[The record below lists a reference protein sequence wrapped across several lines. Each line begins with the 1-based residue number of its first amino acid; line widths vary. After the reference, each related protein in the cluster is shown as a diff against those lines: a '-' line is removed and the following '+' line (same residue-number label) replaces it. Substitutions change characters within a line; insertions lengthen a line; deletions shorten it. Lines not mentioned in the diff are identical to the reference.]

1 MTAIVGIQGKGWA
14 VIAADS
20 MTTYDDKPYYAKGMD
35 KAVRKGDYVFAFAG
49 DAVAGN
55 IAEFLWTPPK
65 LIKTMTLDAF
75 MQVKVLPSLRE
86 AMKEHG
92 YEPDAVKDPNAGFDA
107 LMCLN
112 GVIYEIDEEYMWS
125 RDDRGL
131 YAVGSGG
138 SLALGALATG
148 FSKNSMKAAEF
159 AARRAIKISADY
171 CIGVGGDVKV
181 ITQKGNIMATMKK
194 AAPSKKAAYAAY
206 EKTEPKAQKKI
217 ELKKGESKAQVKKE
231 VAKGMSMLKKKGK

>member
-65 LIKTMTLDAF
+65 LIKTMPLDAF
-75 MQVKVLPSLRE
+75 VQVKVLPSLRD

-92 YEPDAVKDPNAGFDA
+92 YEPDVIKDPNAGFDA
-107 LMCLN
+107 LMCVN

-138 SLALGALATG
+138 QLALGALATG

-181 ITQKGNIMATMKK
+181 ITQKGNNMAAMKK
-194 AAPSKKAAYAAY
+194 LSPAMKKKAYALA
-206 EKTEPKAQKKI
+206 EKAESKPAKAK
-217 ELKKGESKAQVKKE
+217 ELKKGV
-231 VAKGMSMLKKKGK
+231 SMLKKAVKK

>member
-35 KAVRKGDYVFAFAG
+35 KAIRKGDYVFAFAG
-49 DAVAGN
+49 DAIAGN

-65 LIKTMTLDAF
+65 LIKTMPLDAF
-75 MQVKVLPSLRE
+75 IQVKVLPSLRD
-86 AMKEHG
+86 AMREHG
-92 YEPDAVKDPNAGFDA
+92 YEPDVIKDPNAGFDA
-107 LMCLN
+107 LLCLN

-138 SLALGALATG
+138 QLALGALATG

-171 CIGVGGDVKV
+171 CIGVGGDIKV
-181 ITQKGNIMATMKK
+181 ITQKGNNMPAMKK
-194 AAPSKKAAYAAY
+194 LSPAMKKRAYAMA
-206 EKTEPKAQKKI
+206 EKVESKPQKAK
-217 ELKKGESKAQVKKE
+217 ELKKG
-231 VAKGMSMLKKKGK
+231 VAMLKKAAKK

>member
-35 KAVRKGDYVFAFAG
+35 KAIRKGDYVFAFAG
-49 DAVAGN
+49 DAIAGN

-65 LIKTMTLDAF
+65 FIKTMTLDAF
-75 MQVKVLPSLRE
+75 MQVKVLPSLRD
-86 AMKEHG
+86 AMREHG
-92 YEPDAVKDPNAGFDA
+92 YEPDVIKDPNAGFDA
-107 LMCLN
+107 LICLN
-112 GVIYEIDEEYMWS
+112 GIIYEIDEEYMWS

-138 SLALGALATG
+138 QLALGALATG
-148 FSKNSMKAAEF
+148 FSKNSVKAAEF

-171 CIGVGGDVKV
+171 CIGVGGDIKV
-181 ITQKGNIMATMKK
+181 ITQKGNNMAAMKK
-194 AAPSKKAAYAAY
+194 LSPAMKKKAYAMA
-206 EKTEPKAQKKI
+206 EKVESKPQKAK
-217 ELKKGESKAQVKKE
+217 ELKKG
-231 VAKGMSMLKKKGK
+231 VAMLKKAAKK

>member
-49 DAVAGN
+49 DAIAGN
-55 IAEFLWTPPK
+55 IAEFLWIPPK
-65 LIKTMTLDAF
+65 IIKTMPLDAF
-75 MQVKVLPSLRE
+75 MQVKVLPSLRD

-92 YEPDAVKDPNAGFDA
+92 YEPDSIKDPNAGFDA

-131 YAVGSGG
+131 YSVGSGG
-138 SLALGALATG
+138 ALALGALATG

-181 ITQKGNIMATMKK
+181 ITQKGNDMAAMKK
-194 AAPSKKAAYAAY
+194 LSPAMKKKAYAMA
-206 EKTEPKAQKKI
+206 EKAESKPAKAK
-217 ELKKGESKAQVKKE
+217 ELKKG
-231 VAKGMSMLKKKGK
+231 VAMLKKAVKK

>member
-35 KAVRKGDYVFAFAG
+35 KAIRKGDYVFAFAG

-65 LIKTMTLDAF
+65 LIKTMPLDAF
-75 MQVKVLPSLRE
+75 VQVKVLPSLRDT
-86 AMKEHG
+86 MREHG
-92 YEPDAVKDPNAGFDA
+92 YEPDVIKDPNAGFDA
-107 LMCLN
+107 LICLN

-138 SLALGALATG
+138 QLALGALATG
-148 FSKNSMKAAEF
+148 FSKNSIKAAEF

-181 ITQKGNIMATMKK
+181 ITQKGNEMATMKK
-194 AAPSKKAAYAAY
+194 LSPAMKKRAYALA
-206 EKTEPKAQKKI
+206 EKAESKPAKAK
-217 ELKKGESKAQVKKE
+217 ELKKG
-231 VAKGMSMLKKKGK
+231 VAMLKKAVKK

>member
-65 LIKTMTLDAF
+65 LIKTMPLDAF

-92 YEPDAVKDPNAGFDA
+92 YEPDATKDPNAGFDA

-138 SLALGALATG
+138 QLALGALATG

-181 ITQKGNIMATMKK
+181 ITQKGNNMPAMKK
-194 AAPSKKAAYAAY
+194 KALSPAMKKKAYALA
-206 EKTEPKAQKKI
+206 ERAESKPAKAK
-217 ELKKGESKAQVKKE
+217 ELKKG
-231 VAKGMSMLKKKGK
+231 VAMLKKAVK

>member
-20 MTTYDDKPYYAKGMD
+20 MTTYDDKPYFSKSFE
-35 KAVRKGDYVFAFAG
+35 KVTRKGDYVFAFAG
-49 DAVAGN
+49 DAIAGN
-55 IAEFLWTPPK
+55 IANFIWTPPK
-65 LIKTMTLDAF
+65 FIKTVTTDVF
-75 MQVKVLPSLRE
+75 VQTKVLPSLRDVL
-86 AMKEHG
+86 KDNG
-92 YEPDAVKDPNAGFDA
+92 YEPDTTKNPDAGFDA
-107 LMCLN
+107 LICIN
-112 GVIYEIDEEYMWS
+112 GTIYEIDQDFLWS

-138 SLALGALATG
+138 SIALGALATG

-171 CIGVGGDVKV
+171 TISVGGDVKV
-181 ITQKGNIMATMKK
+181 ITQKGNEMAAMKK
-194 AAPSKKAAYAAY
+194 ITKKAAYAAY
-206 EKTEPKAQKKI
+206 EKTEPKATKKM

-231 VAKGMSMLKKKGK
+231 VAKGMSMMKKAK

>member
-49 DAVAGN
+49 DAIAGN

-65 LIKTMTLDAF
+65 LIKTMQLDAF
-75 MQVKVLPSLRE
+75 MQVKVLPSLRD

-112 GVIYEIDEEYMWS
+112 GVIYEIDEQYLWS

-131 YAVGSGG
+131 YSVGSGG
-138 SLALGALATG
+138 QLALGALATG
-148 FSKNSMKAAEF
+148 FSKNSIKAAEF

-171 CIGVGGDVKV
+171 CIGVGGDVKI
-181 ITQKGNIMATMKK
+181 ITQKGNNMPAMKKK
-194 AAPSKKAAYAAY
+194 AASPAMKKKAYAMA
-206 EKTEPKAQKKI
+206 EKAESRTAKAK
-217 ELKKGESKAQVKKE
+217 ELK
-231 VAKGMSMLKKKGK
+231 KGMSMLKKKAM

>member
-1 MTAIVGIQGKGWA
+1 
-14 VIAADS
+14 

-49 DAVAGN
+49 DAIAGN

-65 LIKTMTLDAF
+65 FIKTMPLDAF
-75 MQVKVLPSLRE
+75 MQVKVLPSLRD

-92 YEPDAVKDPNAGFDA
+92 YEPDVIKDPNAGFDA
-107 LMCLN
+107 LMCVN

-131 YAVGSGG
+131 YSVGSGG
-138 SLALGALATG
+138 QLALGALATG

-171 CIGVGGDVKV
+171 CIGVGGDVKI
-181 ITQKGNIMATMKK
+181 ITQKGNNMAAMKK
-194 AAPSKKAAYAAY
+194 LSPAMKKKAYAMA
-206 EKTEPKAQKKI
+206 EKAESKPAKAK
-217 ELKKGESKAQVKKE
+217 ELKKGV
-231 VAKGMSMLKKKGK
+231 SMLKKAVKK

>member
-35 KAVRKGDYVFAFAG
+35 KIAKKGDYIFAFSG
-49 DAVAGN
+49 DAIAGN
-55 IAEFLWTPPK
+55 IANFLWTPPK
-65 LIKTMTLDAF
+65 IIKSSSTDVF
-75 MQVKVLPSLRE
+75 MQTKVLPSLRE
-86 AMKEHG
+86 TMKDNG
-92 YEPDAVKDPNAGFDA
+92 YEPDTVKDKDAGFDA
-107 LMCLN
+107 LICLN
-112 GVIYEIDEEYMWS
+112 GIIYEVDQDYLWS

-148 FSKNSMKAAEF
+148 FSKNSIKAAEF

-171 CIGVGGDVKV
+171 NISVGGDVKV
-181 ITQKGNIMATMKK
+181 ITQRGNTNGNGKK
-194 AAPSKKAAYAAY
+194 TIKKSSVRSVR
-206 EKTEPKAQKKI
+206 KN
-217 ELKKGESKAQVKKE
+217 
-231 VAKGMSMLKKKGK
+231 

>member
-65 LIKTMTLDAF
+65 IIKTMTLDAF
-75 MQVKVLPSLRE
+75 MQVKVLPSLRD

-181 ITQKGNIMATMKK
+181 ITQKGNIMAAMKK
-194 AAPSKKAAYAAY
+194 APTKKAAYAAY
-206 EKTEPKAQKKI
+206 EKTESKAQKKI

>member
-49 DAVAGN
+49 DAIAGN

-65 LIKTMTLDAF
+65 FIKTMPLDAF
-75 MQVKVLPSLRE
+75 IQVKVLPSLRD

-92 YEPDAVKDPNAGFDA
+92 YEPDAIKDPNAGFDA
-107 LMCLN
+107 LICVN
-112 GVIYEIDEEYMWS
+112 GVVYEIDEEYMWS

-138 SLALGALATG
+138 QLALGALATG
-148 FSKNSMKAAEF
+148 FSKNSIKAAEF

-181 ITQKGNIMATMKK
+181 ITQKGNNMAAMKK
-194 AAPSKKAAYAAY
+194 LSPAMKKKAYAMA
-206 EKTEPKAQKKI
+206 EKVESKPAKAK
-217 ELKKGESKAQVKKE
+217 ELKKG
-231 VAKGMSMLKKKGK
+231 VAMLKKAVKK

>member
-20 MTTYDDKPYYAKGMD
+20 MTTYDDKPYFSKSFE
-35 KAVRKGDYVFAFAG
+35 KVTRKGDYVFAFAG
-49 DAVAGN
+49 DAIAGN
-55 IAEFLWTPPK
+55 IANFIWAPPK
-65 LIKTMTLDAF
+65 VIKTVPTDIF
-75 MQVKVLPSLRE
+75 IQTKVLPSLRE
-86 AMKEHG
+86 VMTENNYA
-92 YEPDAVKDPNAGFDA
+92 PSTNDKDAGFDA
-107 LMCLN
+107 LICLN
-112 GVIYEIDEEYMWS
+112 GIIYEVDQDYLWS

-138 SLALGALATG
+138 SIALGALATG
-148 FSKNSMKAAEF
+148 FNKNSMKAAEF

-171 CIGVGGDVKV
+171 TISVGGDIKV
-181 ITQKGNIMATMKK
+181 ITQKGNIMAAAKK
-194 AAPSKKAAYAAY
+194 ITKKAAYAAF

-231 VAKGMSMLKKKGK
+231 VSKGMSMLKKKGK

>member
-65 LIKTMTLDAF
+65 IIKTMPLDAF
-75 MQVKVLPSLRE
+75 MQVKVLPSLRD

-92 YEPDAVKDPNAGFDA
+92 YEPDAIKDPNAGFDA
-107 LMCLN
+107 LISLN

-138 SLALGALATG
+138 QLALGALATG

-171 CIGVGGDVKV
+171 CIGVGGDIKV
-181 ITQKGNIMATMKK
+181 ITQKGNDMAAMKK
-194 AAPSKKAAYAAY
+194 LSPAMKKKAYAMA
-206 EKTEPKAQKKI
+206 EKVESKPAKAK
-217 ELKKGESKAQVKKE
+217 ELKKG
-231 VAKGMSMLKKKGK
+231 VAMLKKAVKK

>member
-35 KAVRKGDYVFAFAG
+35 KVTKKGDYVFAFSG
-49 DAVAGN
+49 DAIAGN
-55 IAEFLWTPPK
+55 IASFLWAPPK
-65 LIKTMTLDAF
+65 VIKSMSIDTF
-75 MQVKVLPSLRE
+75 MQTKVLPSLRE
-86 AMKEHG
+86 TMKDNG
-92 YEPDAVKDPNAGFDA
+92 YEPDTIKDKDAGFDA
-107 LMCLN
+107 LICLN
-112 GVIYEIDEEYMWS
+112 GIIYEVDQDYLWS

-148 FSKNSMKAAEF
+148 FNKNSIKAAEF

-171 CIGVGGDVKV
+171 NISVGGDVKI
-181 ITQKGNIMATMKK
+181 ITQRGNTN
-194 AAPSKKAAYAAY
+194 
-206 EKTEPKAQKKI
+206 
-217 ELKKGESKAQVKKE
+217 GNVKKTI
-231 VAKGMSMLKKKGK
+231 KKSSVRNVRKN

>member
-65 LIKTMTLDAF
+65 LIKTMPLDAF
-75 MQVKVLPSLRE
+75 MQVKVLPSLRD

-92 YEPDAVKDPNAGFDA
+92 YEPDAIKDPNAGFDA

-138 SLALGALATG
+138 QLALGALATG
-148 FSKNSMKAAEF
+148 FSKNSTKAAEF

-181 ITQKGNIMATMKK
+181 ITQKGNDMAAMKK
-194 AAPSKKAAYAAY
+194 LSPAMKKKAYAMA
-206 EKTEPKAQKKI
+206 EKAESKPAKAK
-217 ELKKGESKAQVKKE
+217 ELKKG
-231 VAKGMSMLKKKGK
+231 VAMLKKAVKK

>member
-49 DAVAGN
+49 DAIAGN

-65 LIKTMTLDAF
+65 FIKTMPLDAF
-75 MQVKVLPSLRE
+75 MQVKVLPSLRD

-92 YEPDAVKDPNAGFDA
+92 YEPDASKDPNAGFDA

-181 ITQKGNIMATMKK
+181 ITQKGNDMAAMKK
-194 AAPSKKAAYAAY
+194 LSPAMKKKAYAMA
-206 EKTEPKAQKKI
+206 EKAESKPQKAK
-217 ELKKGESKAQVKKE
+217 ELKQG
-231 VAKGMSMLKKKGK
+231 VAMLKKAVKK

>member
-1 MTAIVGIQGKGWA
+1 MTAIVGIQGKNWA

-20 MTTYDDKPYYAKGMD
+20 MTTYNDKPYYAKGMD
-35 KAVRKGDYVFAFAG
+35 KVIRKGDYIFAFAG

-55 IAEFLWTPPK
+55 IAEFLWNPPK
-65 LIKTMTLDAF
+65 PIKTMNTDAF

-92 YEPDAVKDPNAGFDA
+92 YEPDTIKDPEAGFDA
-107 LMCLN
+107 LICLN
-112 GVIYEIDEEYMWS
+112 GIIYEVDEEYIWT

-138 SLALGALATG
+138 AIALGALATG
-148 FSKNSMKAAEF
+148 FSKNSIKAAEF

-171 CIGVGGDVKV
+171 TISVGGDVKV
-181 ITQKGNIMATMKK
+181 ITQKGNING
-194 AAPSKKAAYAAY
+194 SKKT
-206 EKTEPKAQKKI
+206 K
-217 ELKKGESKAQVKKE
+217 
-231 VAKGMSMLKKKGK
+231 

>member
-65 LIKTMTLDAF
+65 IIKTMSLDAF
-75 MQVKVLPSLRE
+75 MQIKVLPSLRD
-86 AMKEHG
+86 AMREHG
-92 YEPDAVKDPNAGFDA
+92 YEPDVIKDPNAGFDA
-107 LMCLN
+107 LICLS
-112 GVIYEIDEEYMWS
+112 GIIYEIDEEYMWS

-131 YAVGSGG
+131 YSVGSGG
-138 SLALGALATG
+138 QLALGALATG

-181 ITQKGNIMATMKK
+181 ITQKGNNMAAMKK
-194 AAPSKKAAYAAY
+194 LSPAMKKKAYAMA
-206 EKTEPKAQKKI
+206 EKAESKPAKAK
-217 ELKKGESKAQVKKE
+217 ELKKGV
-231 VAKGMSMLKKKGK
+231 SMLKKAVKK

>member
-49 DAVAGN
+49 DAIAGN

-65 LIKTMTLDAF
+65 LIKTMPLDAF
-75 MQVKVLPSLRE
+75 MQVKVLPSLRD

-92 YEPDAVKDPNAGFDA
+92 YEPDVIKDPNAGFDA
-107 LMCLN
+107 LMCIN

-131 YAVGSGG
+131 YSVGSGG
-138 SLALGALATG
+138 QLALGALATG

-181 ITQKGNIMATMKK
+181 ITQKGNDMAAMKK
-194 AAPSKKAAYAAY
+194 LSPAMKKKAYAMA
-206 EKTEPKAQKKI
+206 EKAESKPAKAK
-217 ELKKGESKAQVKKE
+217 ELKKG
-231 VAKGMSMLKKKGK
+231 VAMLKKAVKK

>member
-1 MTAIVGIQGKGWA
+1 
-14 VIAADS
+14 
-20 MTTYDDKPYYAKGMD
+20 
-35 KAVRKGDYVFAFAG
+35 VFAFAG
-49 DAVAGN
+49 DAIAGN

-65 LIKTMTLDAF
+65 FIKTMPLDAF
-75 MQVKVLPSLRE
+75 MQVKVLPSLRDV
-86 AMKEHG
+86 MKEHG
-92 YEPDAVKDPNAGFDA
+92 YEPDAIKDPNAGFDA

-181 ITQKGNIMATMKK
+181 ITQKGNNMATMKK
-194 AAPSKKAAYAAY
+194 VSPAMKKKAYKMA
-206 EKTEPKAQKKI
+206 EKVESKSAKAK
-217 ELKKGESKAQVKKE
+217 ELK
-231 VAKGMSMLKKKGK
+231 KGMSMLKKKGM

>member
-49 DAVAGN
+49 DAIAGN

-65 LIKTMTLDAF
+65 FIKTMPLDAF
-75 MQVKVLPSLRE
+75 IQVKVLPSLRD
-86 AMKEHG
+86 AMREHG
-92 YEPDAVKDPNAGFDA
+92 YEPDVIKDPNAGFDA
-107 LMCLN
+107 LICLN

-138 SLALGALATG
+138 QLALGALATG

-171 CIGVGGDVKV
+171 CIGVGGDIKV
-181 ITQKGNIMATMKK
+181 ITQKGNNMPGMKK
-194 AAPSKKAAYAAY
+194 LSPAMKKKAYAMA
-206 EKTEPKAQKKI
+206 EKVESKPAKAK
-217 ELKKGESKAQVKKE
+217 ELKKG
-231 VAKGMSMLKKKGK
+231 VAMLKKAAKK

>member
-1 MTAIVGIQGKGWA
+1 MTAIVGIQGKNWA

-20 MTTYDDKPYYAKGMD
+20 MTTYNDKPYYAKGMD
-35 KAVRKGDYVFAFAG
+35 KVIRKGDYIFAFAG

-55 IAEFLWTPPK
+55 IAEFLWNPPK
-65 LIKTMTLDAF
+65 PVKTMNTDAF

-92 YEPDAVKDPNAGFDA
+92 YEPDTIKDPDAGFDA
-107 LMCLN
+107 LICLN
-112 GVIYEIDEEYMWS
+112 GIIYEVDEEYIWT

-138 SLALGALATG
+138 AYALGALATG
-148 FSKNSMKAAEF
+148 FSKNSIKAAEF

-171 CIGVGGDVKV
+171 TISVGGDVKV
-181 ITQKGNIMATMKK
+181 ITQKGN
-194 AAPSKKAAYAAY
+194 
-206 EKTEPKAQKKI
+206 QN
-217 ELKKGESKAQVKKE
+217 GSKAK
-231 VAKGMSMLKKKGK
+231 

>member
-1 MTAIVGIQGKGWA
+1 MTAIVGIQGKNWA

-35 KAVRKGDYVFAFAG
+35 KVIRKGDYIFAFAG

-55 IAEFLWTPPK
+55 IAEFLWNPPK
-65 LIKTMTLDAF
+65 PVKTMNTDAF

-92 YEPDAVKDPNAGFDA
+92 YEPDTIKDPDAGFDA
-107 LMCLN
+107 LICLN
-112 GVIYEIDEEYMWS
+112 GIIYEVDEEYIWT

-138 SLALGALATG
+138 AYALGALATG
-148 FSKNSMKAAEF
+148 FSKNSIKAAEF

-171 CIGVGGDVKV
+171 TINVGGDVKV
-181 ITQKGNIMATMKK
+181 ITQKGN
-194 AAPSKKAAYAAY
+194 
-206 EKTEPKAQKKI
+206 QN
-217 ELKKGESKAQVKKE
+217 GSKAK
-231 VAKGMSMLKKKGK
+231 

>member
-49 DAVAGN
+49 DAIAGN

-65 LIKTMTLDAF
+65 FIKTMPLDAF
-75 MQVKVLPSLRE
+75 MQVKVLPSLRD

-92 YEPDAVKDPNAGFDA
+92 YEPDVIKDPNAGFDA
-107 LMCLN
+107 LMCVN

-131 YAVGSGG
+131 YSVGSGG
-138 SLALGALATG
+138 QLALGALATG

-171 CIGVGGDVKV
+171 CIGVGGDVKI
-181 ITQKGNIMATMKK
+181 ITQKGNNMAAMKK
-194 AAPSKKAAYAAY
+194 LSPAMKKKAYAMA
-206 EKTEPKAQKKI
+206 EKAESKPAKAK
-217 ELKKGESKAQVKKE
+217 ELKKGV
-231 VAKGMSMLKKKGK
+231 SMLKKAVKK

>member
-20 MTTYDDKPYYAKGMD
+20 MTTYDDKPYFSKSFE
-35 KAVRKGDYVFAFAG
+35 KVTRKGDYVFAFAG
-49 DAVAGN
+49 DAIAGN
-55 IAEFLWTPPK
+55 IANFIWTPPK
-65 LIKTMTLDAF
+65 FIKTVTTDVF
-75 MQVKVLPSLRE
+75 VQTKVLPSLRDVL
-86 AMKEHG
+86 KDNG
-92 YEPDAVKDPNAGFDA
+92 YEPDTTKNPDAGFDA
-107 LMCLN
+107 LICIN
-112 GVIYEIDEEYMWS
+112 GIIYEVDQDFLWS

-138 SLALGALATG
+138 SIALGALATG

-171 CIGVGGDVKV
+171 TISVGGDVKV
-181 ITQKGNIMATMKK
+181 ITQKGNEMAAAKK
-194 AAPSKKAAYAAY
+194 ITKKAAYAAY
-206 EKTEPKAQKKI
+206 EKTEPKAQKKL